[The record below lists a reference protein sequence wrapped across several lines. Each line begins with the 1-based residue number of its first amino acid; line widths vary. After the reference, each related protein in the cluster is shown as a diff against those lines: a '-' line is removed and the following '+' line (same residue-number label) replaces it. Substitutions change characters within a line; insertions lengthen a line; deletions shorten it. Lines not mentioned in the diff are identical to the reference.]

1 MKKINKKERIFYD
14 KKSDA
19 LWFVIKSGEEEEHRE
34 IAPGIS
40 IELGKRGELLG
51 IEILNASQVVKPLLS
66 RKEEIGASNI
76 QS

>member
-34 IAPGIS
+34 IAPGVS
-40 IELGKRGELLG
+40 LELGKRGELLG
-51 IEILNASQVVKPLLS
+51 IEILNASQVVKPLLT
-66 RKEEIGASNI
+66 RKDITSANNMQG
-76 QS
+76 

>member
-66 RKEEIGASNI
+66 RRETIGASNI